1 MGETPINRVV
11 RIVSGSIHDT
21 VDAVETYQAESIM
34 RQAIREIDQTIS
46 DVKAETR
53 KSNGNRLLAQKR
65 QKMTETKLKELSE
78 KASIA
83 ISNNRDDLAEA
94 ALSRQLDL
102 EAQIPVL
109 KQAEETAEKN
119 NEELNS
125 FMQALIGRKSE
136 MQSELDAFIMM
147 RKEQNIG
154 GVESDGPNVVRLEDR
169 ADHAIEAFDRVMK
182 NGGGAA
188 GYTNSNCDTVVQM
201 NELNTI
207 IRKKR
212 ISERLAE
219 LKAEQ
224 KQPAAS

>member
-1 MGETPINRVV
+1 MGETLINRVM
-11 RIVSGSIHDT
+11 RIVSGNIHDT
-21 VDAVETYQAESIM
+21 IDAVETYQAETIM
-34 RQAIREIDQTIS
+34 REALREIERTIS
-46 DVKAETR
+46 EVKAETR

-65 QKMTETKLKELSE
+65 QQMTDAKLDELSE
-78 KASIA
+78 KARIA

-119 NEELNS
+119 NDELNG

-136 MQSELDAFIMM
+136 MQSELDAFIEM
-147 RKEQNIG
+147 RNEQNIG
-154 GVESDGPNVVRLEDR
+154 GVEGDGPNAVRLEDR
-169 ADHAIEAFDRVMK
+169 ADHAIEAFDRARK

-188 GYTNSNCDTVVQM
+188 GYTSSDCDTVVQM
-201 NELNTI
+201 NELNSI

-219 LKAEQ
+219 LKQEQ
-224 KQPAAS
+224 KEPVAS